1 MKWGREAEEE
11 DGCGEQ
17 AWGMNGWR
25 SVHNGLRSSFQKEGN
40 PAVCDKKDEPGEH
53 YARSNKPFTE
63 TILHGSTYMKYQN
76 TQTHRHKEENG
87 GCLGLGE
94 EGTQSCCSTALK
106 LQLCK
111 MDNF

>member
-40 PAVCDKKDEPGEH
+40 PAICDKKDEPGEH
-53 YARSNKPFTE
+53 YAR
-63 TILHGSTYMKYQN
+63 
-76 TQTHRHKEENG
+76 
-87 GCLGLGE
+87 
-94 EGTQSCCSTALK
+94 
-106 LQLCK
+106 
-111 MDNF
+111 